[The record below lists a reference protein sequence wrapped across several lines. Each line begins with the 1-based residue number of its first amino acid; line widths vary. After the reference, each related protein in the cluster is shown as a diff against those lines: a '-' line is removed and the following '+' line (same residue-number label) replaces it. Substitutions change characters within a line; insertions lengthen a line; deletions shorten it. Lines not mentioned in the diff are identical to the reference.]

1 MANFEG
7 YLIKAA
13 NSGQVF
19 PHEYILYESWNSH
32 PNSREEIK
40 AYRDENT
47 RDLTRVTA
55 AGTKSS
61 FNFTVRSLRLKD
73 VQKIRNFFSSNVS
86 NDLQRRITLTY
97 WNDETLSYSTSD
109 FYVPDY
115 QPKIKK
121 ITSDDIIYGEVQ
133 LDFIEY

>member
-1 MANFEG
+1 MASFGG
-7 YLIKAA
+7 YLLKATKT
-13 NSGQVF
+13 GEIF
-19 PHEYILYESWNSH
+19 PNKYILYESWNSH

-61 FNFTVRSLRLKD
+61 FNFTVRSLHLKD
-73 VQKIRNFFSSNVS
+73 VKKVRDFFTSNTS
-86 NDLQRRITLTY
+86 NDLQRRISLQY
-97 WNDETLSYSTSD
+97 WNDETLSYHTAD
-109 FYVPDY
+109 FYVADY

-121 ITSDDIIYGEVQ
+121 ITDDDIVYGEVQ
-133 LDFIEY
+133 LDFVEY